1 MARDA
6 RRTVLILSDEVDLFA
21 ALRPQL
27 DAAMVQV
34 TWVTPDELPAAAD
47 DAVPWPWAIAGRGD
61 KLPADAVRRL
71 EGLPV
76 LWYWLGNA
84 PLAAPAGTRPHA
96 KWRELLTDIQ
106 DCLAR
111 TVAGVRLAP
120 NRGLVAPD
128 QSLVLSAE
136 LEGLLGAAPSAL
148 KLSSR
153 SALAAERAVNRYG
166 LPLALQREGDAV
178 GISARN

>member
-6 RRTVLILSDEVDLFA
+6 RRTVLILSEEVDLFA

-27 DAAMVQV
+27 DDAMVQV
-34 TWVTPDELPAAAD
+34 TWVTPDELAGAAD
-47 DAVPWPWAIAGRGD
+47 DAIPWPWAIAGRGD

-71 EGLPV
+71 DGLPV
-76 LWYWLGNA
+76 LWYWLGSA
-84 PLAAPAGTRPHA
+84 PAAAPAATRPHA
-96 KWRELLTDIQ
+96 KWRELLVDLQ

-136 LEGLLGAAPSAL
+136 LEGLLGAAPATL
-148 KLSSR
+148 RLSSR
-153 SALAAERAVNRYG
+153 SVLAAERAVDRYR
-166 LPLALQREGDAV
+166 LPLALQRDGDVV
-178 GISARN
+178 GISARS